1 MMPKGLRGTRFRA
14 RMQPGARNGSRRQI
28 LALAFTTPAVAQVAP
43 ARHEGAITLAQAPSA
58 AEKTTKS
65 SRSRKKEAASKREP
79 TVNQMAARERQR
91 KCAAEW
97 KEAKAAG
104 KTNGLK
110 WPKYWS
116 QCNAR
121 LKGNSA

>member
-1 MMPKGLRGTRFRA
+1 MSRSLVA
-14 RMQPGARNGSRRQI
+14 GAAF
-28 LALAFTTPAVAQVAP
+28 LALALAAP
-43 ARHEGAITLAQAPSA
+43 AIAQTAPPQEGAIVLAQAASSEAPA
-58 AEKTTKS
+58 KS
-65 SRSRKKEAASKREP
+65 RRAKKEAASKREP
-79 TVNQMAARERQR
+79 TASQMAARERQR

-104 KTNGLK
+104 KTAGLK

>member
-1 MMPKGLRGTRFRA
+1 MTKGLIA
-14 RMQPGARNGSRRQI
+14 GAA
-28 LALAFTTPAVAQVAP
+28 LLAVAMLVPALAQAAPGRHDGATAVAQASP
-43 ARHEGAITLAQAPSA
+43 A
-58 AEKTTKS
+58 AEEGGKS
-65 SRSRKKEAASKREP
+65 RRSRKKEGASKGEP
-79 TVNQMAARERQR
+79 TVKAMAARERQR

-104 KTNGLK
+104 KTGELK

>member
-1 MMPKGLRGTRFRA
+1 MTKAFMA
-14 RMQPGARNGSRRQI
+14 GAAF
-28 LALAFTTPAVAQVAP
+28 LALALATPGFAQTTPGSG
-43 ARHEGAITLAQAPSA
+43 GAITLAQASPSA
-58 AEKTTKS
+58 EEPAKRR
-65 SRSRKKEAASKREP
+65 RSKKKESASKREP
-79 TVNQMAARERQR
+79 TASQMMARERQR

-104 KTNGLK
+104 KTGALK

>member
-1 MMPKGLRGTRFRA
+1 MRKTLFA
-14 RMQPGARNGSRRQI
+14 GAA
-28 LALAFTTPAVAQVAP
+28 LLAFTLAAP
-43 ARHEGAITLAQAPSA
+43 GLAETAARHDGAIVLAQAAPA
-58 AEKTTKS
+58 AEEPAKTR
-65 SRSRKKEAASKREP
+65 RSKKKKEAASKREP
-79 TVNQMAARERQR
+79 TASQMAARERQR

-104 KTNGLK
+104 KTGGLK

>member
-1 MMPKGLRGTRFRA
+1 MTKGFIA
-14 RMQPGARNGSRRQI
+14 GAAF
-28 LALAFTTPAVAQVAP
+28 LALAFTTPAFSQAAP
-43 ARHEGAITLAQAPSA
+43 PRAEGAITVAQASPA
-58 AEKTTKS
+58 AEESTKS
-65 SRSRKKEAASKREP
+65 RRSRTKQAATKREP